1 MIRGSVNQDL
11 EAVIVIDVEDINGAA
26 HSLEVVLDT
35 GFTGYLVL
43 PQSIIRELG
52 LRFRGRRTVILASG
66 EQSSVDAYAAVVSW
80 HGRLRNVIVFESTS
94 EFLLGMSLL
103 SGSSVTLN
111 VQAGGSVLVEDTGN

>member
-43 PQSIIRELG
+43 PPSIDPLCAG
-52 LRFRGRRTVILASG
+52 LHTAGTAYP
-66 EQSSVDAYAAVVSW
+66 SSRAV
-80 HGRLRNVIVFESTS
+80 EAP
-94 EFLLGMSLL
+94 M
-103 SGSSVTLN
+103 
-111 VQAGGSVLVEDTGN
+111 AGC